1 MNYSEIKQALGFEE
15 EERKLVATEEPD
27 RNAIPLGDFFD
38 ALQNRRRREV
48 IRHFEDEDIE
58 KAHQNKITNYIVER
72 EGIEM
77 EEVPDEYEK
86 RRKSVYATLY
96 QTHIPKLEEIGIVE
110 TENDDRTIIRPGH
123 AYETAHSAVFEEDAR
138 IEGKNLLGDS
148 EFAVFNPEARYITL
162 E

>member
-1 MNYSEIKQALGFEE
+1 MNYSEIKRALGFEE
-15 EERKLVATEEPD
+15 DERKLVATEEPD
-27 RNAIPLGDFFD
+27 RNAIPLGNFFE

-48 IRHFEDEDIE
+48 IRYFEDEDIE
-58 KAHQNKITNYIVER
+58 EAQQNEITDYIVGR

-77 EEVPDEYEK
+77 EDVPDEYEK

-110 TENDDRTIIRPGH
+110 TDNNDRTIIRPGH
-123 AYETAHSAVFEEDAR
+123 AYETAHSAVFEEDAK
-138 IEGKNLLGDS
+138 IEAENLLGDS
-148 EFAVFNPEARYITL
+148 GLAVFNPEARYITL